1 MIIRRWLGD
10 TDFDGQAMRIT
21 YEDDKAD
28 WPTIKV
34 DGQRIL
40 NAISADDVQG
50 VVEYVKAGKIK
61 IIRGNVEIRK

>member
-1 MIIRRWLGD
+1 MIIRRWSGD

-21 YEDDKAD
+21 YEAGKAD
-28 WPTIKV
+28 WPIIKV